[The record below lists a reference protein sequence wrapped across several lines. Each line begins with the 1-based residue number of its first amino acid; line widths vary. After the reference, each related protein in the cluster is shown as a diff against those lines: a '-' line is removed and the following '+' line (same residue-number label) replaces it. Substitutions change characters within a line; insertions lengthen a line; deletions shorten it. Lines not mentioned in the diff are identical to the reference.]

1 MLTKNI
7 FLLVSRSTFS
17 NLGRSLPAIVSFG
30 SDFQQ
35 LHQLLY
41 IRIEILYVRTKDL
54 LCVGLDQEEEG
65 EAKKWYQQHTSKKNM
80 VNFTPNAIWV
90 TK

>member
-1 MLTKNI
+1 MLTKNNC
-7 FLLVSRSTFS
+7 LLVSRSTFS
-17 NLGRSLPAIVSFG
+17 NLGRRLPAIVSFG

-65 EAKKWYQQHTSKKNM
+65 EAKK
-80 VNFTPNAIWV
+80 
-90 TK
+90 

>member
-1 MLTKNI
+1 MNNELTELNI
-7 FLLVSRSTFS
+7 NTFKLTNMNCLLVSRSTFS
-17 NLGRSLPAIVSFG
+17 NLGRSLPAIISFG

-54 LCVGLDQEEEG
+54 LCIGIDQKEEG
-65 EAKKWYQQHTSKKNM
+65 EAKK
-80 VNFTPNAIWV
+80 
-90 TK
+90 